1 MDVAGNNSETREFSG
16 FMEDDE
22 PKMGYRRE
30 RISPVENVLSRKT
43 LYCHTAT
50 EVIFDLM
57 IIGFNMRELY
67 LYRRIQRFKESGIS
81 RKSVNRKFCDEL
93 LLEK

>member
-43 LYCHTAT
+43 LLLPY
-50 EVIFDLM
+50 
-57 IIGFNMRELY
+57 
-67 LYRRIQRFKESGIS
+67 S
-81 RKSVNRKFCDEL
+81 NRSNI
-93 LLEK
+93 

>member
-1 MDVAGNNSETREFSG
+1 
-16 FMEDDE
+16 
-22 PKMGYRRE
+22 
-30 RISPVENVLSRKT
+30 
-43 LYCHTAT
+43 
-50 EVIFDLM
+50 M

-93 LLEK
+93 LLEKVKSILYEKGG

>member
-1 MDVAGNNSETREFSG
+1 MG
-16 FMEDDE
+16 DDE

-30 RISPVENVLSRKT
+30 WIPPVENVIIT
-43 LYCHTAT
+43 QNNCYCHAAT

-57 IIGFNMRELY
+57 IIVNMRELY

-93 LLEK
+93 LLEKVKSILYEKGG

>member
-22 PKMGYRRE
+22 PKMGYYHA
-30 RISPVENVLSRKT
+30 KHC
-43 LYCHTAT
+43 YCHTAT

-67 LYRRIQRFKESGIS
+67 LYRRIQRFKGSGIN
-81 RKSVNRKFCDEL
+81 RKSMNRKFCDEL
-93 LLEK
+93 LLEKVKSILYEKGR